1 MLVFAPTQCIENTL
15 IKWTRTTLVLTSVTS
30 CSSDHKFPT
39 NIRNSTVTTTNSIT
53 FKILM
58 VLVIIN
64 CYLAMLI
71 DSNCIHDRVW
81 SGYTYIEY

>member
-1 MLVFAPTQCIENTL
+1 MLVFAPTQCIEKTL
-15 IKWTRTTLVLTSVTS
+15 IKWTRTPLVLTSVTS

-39 NIRNSTVTTTNSIT
+39 NIRNSTATTTNSIT

-64 CYLAMLI
+64 CYFTAGMLI

-81 SGYTYIEY
+81 SGYT